1 MYSILNDR
9 CSDFCS
15 FYTRNF
21 FCVCKY
27 VSHFMHH
34 LLGLDLWKLVSQNY
48 APLIRLFCQLRKLEL
63 LLLKLTVRESTIV
76 FWHFFVLSRELKLC
90 RADMHNRSR
99 HNLMSRLDTQI
110 LLVTSSNLKVSSE
123 LPGTSVFV
131 FVWNIVQEYFLC
143 IRFFN

>member
-9 CSDFCS
+9 CSDLCS
-15 FYTRNF
+15 FYTRI

-63 LLLKLTVRESTIV
+63 VLLKLTVRESTIV

-123 LPGTSVFV
+123 LPDVCLC
-131 FVWNIVQEYFLC
+131 VWLKYHSRTFLC